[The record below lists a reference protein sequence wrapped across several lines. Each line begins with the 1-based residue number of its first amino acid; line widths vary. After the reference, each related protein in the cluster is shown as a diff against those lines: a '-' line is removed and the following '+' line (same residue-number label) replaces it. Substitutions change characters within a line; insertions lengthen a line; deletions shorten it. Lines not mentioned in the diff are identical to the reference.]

1 MAKEK
6 FVYKL
11 GAVDRMIIGIILL
24 ACLGFAGLVY
34 LDTNTVSVPNANS
47 SSDVQNLL
55 EEKARLEAEIE
66 RIKNEN

>member
-11 GAVDRMIIGIILL
+11 GAVDQMIIGIILL

-34 LDTNTVSVPNANS
+34 LDTTRTTVPSSSS

-55 EEKARLEAEIE
+55 EEKAKLEAEIE
-66 RIKNEN
+66 RIKSEN